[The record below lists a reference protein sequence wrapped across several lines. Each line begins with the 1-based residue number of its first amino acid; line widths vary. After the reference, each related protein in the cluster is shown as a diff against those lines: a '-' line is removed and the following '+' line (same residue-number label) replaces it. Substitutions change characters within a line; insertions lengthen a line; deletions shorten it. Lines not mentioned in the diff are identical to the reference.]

1 MGRSG
6 LTKALITLSN
16 NLSEMEK
23 KSLLSLFSS
32 NPDKYYKVSLFD
44 EKGFKRQNCKLCGKF
59 FWSINY
65 KESCPEHENYS
76 FIGDPPTSK
85 RLDFVDTW
93 KELSSFFRKNDH
105 DLIQRYPVVCR
116 WREDLYF
123 TIASIIDFQRLMNGK
138 IVFEIPKNPLIVPQ
152 MCLRFND
159 IENVGLT
166 GRHYTSFCMIG
177 QTCNAD
183 APGGYWKDR
192 CIELDHALLK
202 NVLGIQSEEITF
214 VEDVWMGAGAFGNS
228 LEYYVRGL
236 ELGNAVFTEFEG
248 DQSNYRTLDS
258 RIIDMGAGLERL
270 SWITL
275 GTPTS
280 YDATFGPVINRL
292 KNMIDIDIDLNSE
305 LLSQYFRIFAEKYSK
320 YQNDIKLLK
329 INISKE
335 LGLSYETLEKTILP
349 YETLSV
355 VADHTRTLLFAIS
368 DGSLPSNVGGG
379 YNLRIILRRTLALLA
394 RFGWNVNLEDII
406 DLHIEQLK
414 SMYPELNEHSNDVRT
429 IIQIESDRYTSSKER
444 MHSIAK
450 SMLTSKKSPSVEYLI
465 RMYESDGIT
474 PDFLLENGVIENI
487 PPDFYLKLAELHTS
501 HELKRAPVVET
512 VTGLNPT
519 KLLYYED
526 ASIREFDARI
536 LKILKG
542 KYLILDKTAF
552 YPRGG
557 GQEPDFGYIEGVKII
572 DVIKQNDI
580 VLHKLENASKVFLP
594 EDKLVHGIVDNS
606 RRVAI
611 TKNHSATHIL
621 NSAARN
627 ILGSWVWQNSA
638 FKEENYARLDITHHS
653 ALTREEIR
661 HIENTANE
669 VVQRNLPILINVFER
684 SDAENQY
691 SFRIYQGGAV
701 PSNNVRIVNIDG
713 WDVEACGGTHV
724 NKTGEIGL
732 IKILKSERIQDGVVR
747 LEFVAGTNAVR
758 YVQSQD
764 SQLLHIAQSL
774 GSSKE
779 KVVESFNK
787 TTGDNELMK
796 RKFRT
801 LVNRFSD
808 NMATIVSQKAIT
820 LRSGLKFYITYDD
833 EIGDDYY
840 IALGEKTIDNDP
852 FLVYVALIQNP
863 ERIKVIVFVGIESR
877 KIIKASRIAKEI
889 SLKLGG
895 KGGGGTEKFAQGGGT
910 DKSKVQECLKN
921 FENLLISILD
931 SSEKND

>member
-1 MGRSG
+1 
-6 LTKALITLSN
+6 
-16 NLSEMEK
+16 MEK
-23 KSLLSLFSS
+23 QSLLSLFSS

-59 FWSINY
+59 FWSIND
-65 KESCPEHENYS
+65 KAACPEHENYS

-85 RLDFVDTW
+85 RLDFVNTW

-105 DLIQRYPVVCR
+105 ELIQRYPVVCR

-123 TIASIIDFQRLMNGK
+123 TIASIVDFQRVMNGK
-138 IVFEIPKNPLIVPQ
+138 IVFEIPKNPLVVPQ

-202 NVLGIQSEEITF
+202 EVLGIQSEEITF

-248 DQSNYRTLDS
+248 DEHNYRTLDN
-258 RIIDMGAGLERL
+258 RIIDMGAGLERM

-280 YDATFGPVINRL
+280 YDATFGPVIKKL
-292 KNMIDIDIDLNSE
+292 KDIIGIDIDSNPE
-305 LLSQYFRIFAEKYSK
+305 FLSQYFRIFSEKYSN
-320 YQNDIKLLK
+320 YHYDVRLLK
-329 INISKE
+329 TNIAKE
-335 LGLSYETLEKTILP
+335 MGVSYEALEKTILP
-349 YETLSV
+349 FETLSV
-355 VADHTRTLLFAIS
+355 IADHTRTLLFAIS

-394 RFGWNVNLEDII
+394 RFSWNVNLEDIM
-406 DLHIEQLK
+406 DLHIDQLK
-414 SMYPELNEHSNDVRT
+414 PMYPELYEHKNDVRT
-429 IIQIESDRYTSSKER
+429 IIKIESGRYSSSKVR
-444 MHSIAK
+444 MYSIAK
-450 SMLTSKKSPSVEYLI
+450 SMLTTKKSPSVEDLI

-474 PDFLLENGVIENI
+474 PDFLLETGVIEKI
-487 PPDFYLKLAELHTS
+487 PPDFYMKLAELHTS
-501 HELKRAPVVET
+501 HESKRVPVVGT
-512 VTGLNPT
+512 ITGLKST
-519 KLLYYED
+519 RLLYYED

-536 LKILKG
+536 LRIVKG
-542 KYLILDKTAF
+542 KYMILDQTAF

-557 GQEPDFGYIEGVKII
+557 GQEPDFGYIEGIKIT
-572 DVIKQNDI
+572 DVVKQNDI
-580 VLHKLENASKVFLP
+580 VLHKLDGSSKDHFP
-594 EDKLVHGIVDNS
+594 EDKIVHGIVDNE
-606 RRVAI
+606 RRLAI

-627 ILGSWVWQNSA
+627 SLGSWVWQNSA

-653 ALTREEIR
+653 ALTVEEIKQ
-661 HIENTANE
+661 IEKTANE

-684 SDAENQY
+684 SDAEKRY
-691 SFRIYQGGAV
+691 TFRIYQGGAV

-732 IKILKSERIQDGVVR
+732 IKILKTERIQDGVVR
-747 LEFVAGTNAVR
+747 LEYVAGNNALK
-758 YVQSQD
+758 YVQSQE

-779 KVVESFNK
+779 KVADSFDRI
-787 TTGDNELMK
+787 TADNELMK
-796 RKFRT
+796 RKFRI
-801 LVNRFSD
+801 LVNKFSD
-808 NMATIVSQKAIT
+808 NMTEIVSQKAT
-820 LRSGLKFYITYDD
+820 KSNSGLKIYGTYDD
-833 EIGDDYY
+833 EIGNDYY
-840 IALGEKTIDNDP
+840 IALGEKSIDNDP
-852 FLVYVALIQNP
+852 FLVYVALVQDQ
-863 ERIKVIVFVGIESR
+863 ERIKVIVFVGVESR
-877 KIIKASRIAKEI
+877 KVIKASKIAKEI

-895 KGGGGTEKFAQGGGT
+895 TGGGGTEKFAQGGGT
-910 DKSKVQECLKN
+910 DKSKVRECLN
-921 FENLLISILD
+921 NLENLLRSILD
-931 SSEKND
+931 SSEKNG

>member
-1 MGRSG
+1 M
-6 LTKALITLSN
+6 
-16 NLSEMEK
+16 K
-23 KSLLSLFSS
+23 KQSLLSLFSS

-59 FWSINY
+59 FWSIND
-65 KESCPEHENYS
+65 KVACPEHENYS
-76 FIGDPPTSK
+76 FIGEPPTSK
-85 RLDFVDTW
+85 RLDFVNTW

-105 DLIQRYPVVCR
+105 ELIQRYPVVCR

-123 TIASIIDFQRLMNGK
+123 TIASIVDFQRVMNGN
-138 IVFEIPKNPLIVPQ
+138 IVFEIPKNPLVVPQ

-166 GRHYTSFCMIG
+166 GRHYTSFCMVG

-202 NVLGIQSEEITF
+202 EVLGIPSEEITF

-248 DQSNYRTLDS
+248 DERNYRTLDN
-258 RIIDMGAGLERL
+258 RIIDMGAGLERM

-280 YDATFGPVINRL
+280 YDATFGPVIKKL
-292 KNMIDIDIDLNSE
+292 KDIIGIDIDSNPE
-305 LLSQYFRIFAEKYSK
+305 FLSQYFRIFSEKYSN
-320 YQNDIKLLK
+320 YHYDIRLLK
-329 INISKE
+329 TNIAKE
-335 LGLSYETLEKTILP
+335 MGVSYEALEKTILP
-349 YETLSV
+349 FETLSV
-355 VADHTRTLLFAIS
+355 IADHTRTLLFAIS

-394 RFGWNVNLEDII
+394 RFGWNVNLEDIM
-406 DLHIEQLK
+406 DLHIDQLK
-414 SMYPELNEHSNDVRT
+414 PMYPELYEHKNDVRT
-429 IIQIESDRYTSSKER
+429 IIQIESGRYSSSKVR
-444 MHSIAK
+444 MDSIAK
-450 SMLTSKKSPSVEYLI
+450 SMLTTKKSLSVEDLI

-474 PDFLLENGVIENI
+474 PDFLLETGVIEKI

-501 HELKRAPVVET
+501 HESKRVPIVET
-512 VTGLNPT
+512 ITGLKPT
-519 KLLYYED
+519 RLLYYED

-536 LKILKG
+536 LRIVKG
-542 KYLILDKTAF
+542 KYVILDQTAF

-557 GQEPDFGYIEGVKII
+557 GQEPDFGYIEGIKIT

-580 VLHKLENASKVFLP
+580 VLHKLDGSSKDHFP
-594 EDKLVHGIVDNS
+594 EDKLVHGIVDNE
-606 RRVAI
+606 RRLAI

-627 ILGSWVWQNSA
+627 SLGSWVWQNSA
-638 FKEENYARLDITHHS
+638 FKEEHYARLDITHHS
-653 ALTREEIR
+653 ALTIEEIKQ
-661 HIENTANE
+661 IEKTANE

-684 SDAENQY
+684 SDAEKRY
-691 SFRIYQGGAV
+691 TFRIYQGGAV

-732 IKILKSERIQDGVVR
+732 IKILKTERIQDGVVR
-747 LEFVAGTNAVR
+747 LEYVAGNNALK
-758 YVQSQD
+758 YVQSQE

-779 KVVESFNK
+779 KIVDSFDRI
-787 TTGDNELMK
+787 TADNELMK
-796 RKFRT
+796 KKFRI
-801 LVNRFSD
+801 LVNKFSD
-808 NMATIVSQKAIT
+808 NMTKIVSQTATKS
-820 LRSGLKFYITYDD
+820 RSGLKIYVTYDD

-840 IALGEKTIDNDP
+840 IALGEKSIDNDP
-852 FLVYVALIQNP
+852 FLVYVALVQDQ
-863 ERIKVIVFVGIESR
+863 ERIKVIVFVGVESR
-877 KIIKASRIAKEI
+877 KVIKASKIAKEI

-895 KGGGGTEKFAQGGGT
+895 TGGGGTEKFAQGGGT
-910 DKSKVQECLKN
+910 DKSKVQECLN
-921 FENLLISILD
+921 NLENLLTSILD
-931 SSEKND
+931 SSETNG

>member
-1 MGRSG
+1 
-6 LTKALITLSN
+6 
-16 NLSEMEK
+16 MEK
-23 KSLLSLFSS
+23 QSLLSLFSS

-59 FWSINY
+59 FWSIND
-65 KESCPEHENYS
+65 KAACPEHENYS

-85 RLDFVDTW
+85 RLDFVNTW
-93 KELSSFFRKNDH
+93 IELSNFFRKNDH
-105 DLIQRYPVVCR
+105 ELIQRYPVVCR

-123 TIASIIDFQRLMNGK
+123 TIASIVDFQRVMNGK
-138 IVFEIPKNPLIVPQ
+138 IVFEIPKNPLVVPQ

-202 NVLGIQSEEITF
+202 EVLGIQSAEITF

-248 DQSNYRTLDS
+248 DEHNYRTLDN
-258 RIIDMGAGLERL
+258 RIIDMGAGLERM

-280 YDATFGPVINRL
+280 YDATFGPVIKKL
-292 KNMIDIDIDLNSE
+292 KDIIGIDNDSNPE
-305 LLSQYFRIFAEKYSK
+305 FLSQYFRIFSEKYSN
-320 YQNDIKLLK
+320 YHYDVRLLK
-329 INISKE
+329 TNIAKE
-335 LGLSYETLEKTILP
+335 MGVSYEALEKTILP

-355 VADHTRTLLFAIS
+355 IADHTRTLLFAIS

-394 RFGWNVNLEDII
+394 RFGWNVNLEDIM
-406 DLHIEQLK
+406 DLHIDQLK
-414 SMYPELNEHSNDVRT
+414 AMYPELYEHKNDVRT
-429 IIQIESDRYTSSKER
+429 IIQIESGRYSSSKVR
-444 MHSIAK
+444 MYSIAK
-450 SMLTSKKSPSVEYLI
+450 SMLTTKKSPSVEDLI

-474 PDFLLENGVIENI
+474 PDFLLETGVIEKI

-501 HELKRAPVVET
+501 HESKRVPVVET
-512 VTGLNPT
+512 ITGLKPT
-519 KLLYYED
+519 RLLYYED

-536 LKILKG
+536 LRIVKG
-542 KYLILDKTAF
+542 KYMILDQTAF

-557 GQEPDFGYIEGVKII
+557 GQEPDFGYIEGIKIT
-572 DVIKQNDI
+572 DVVKQNDI
-580 VLHKLENASKVFLP
+580 VLHKLDGSSKDHFP
-594 EDKLVHGIVDNS
+594 EDKIVHGIVDNE
-606 RRVAI
+606 RRLAI

-627 ILGSWVWQNSA
+627 SLGPWVWQNSA
-638 FKEENYARLDITHHS
+638 FKEEHYARLDITHHS
-653 ALTREEIR
+653 ALTIEEIKQ
-661 HIENTANE
+661 IEKTANE

-684 SDAENQY
+684 SDAEKRY
-691 SFRIYQGGAV
+691 TFRIYQGGAV

-732 IKILKSERIQDGVVR
+732 IKILKTERIQDGVVR
-747 LEFVAGTNAVR
+747 LEYVAGNNALK
-758 YVQSQD
+758 YVQSQE

-779 KVVESFNK
+779 KVVDSFDRI
-787 TTGDNELMK
+787 TADNELMK
-796 RKFRT
+796 RKFRI
-801 LVNRFSD
+801 LVNKFSD
-808 NMATIVSQKAIT
+808 NMTEIVSQKAT
-820 LRSGLKFYITYDD
+820 KSNSGLKIYGTYDD

-840 IALGEKTIDNDP
+840 IALGEKSIDNDP
-852 FLVYVALIQNP
+852 FLVYVALVQDQ
-863 ERIKVIVFVGIESR
+863 ERIKVIVFVGVESR
-877 KIIKASRIAKEI
+877 KVIKASKIAKEI

-895 KGGGGTEKFAQGGGT
+895 TGGGGTEKFAQGGGT
-910 DKSKVQECLKN
+910 DKSKVQECLN
-921 FENLLISILD
+921 NLENLLTSILD
-931 SSEKND
+931 SSEKNG

>member
-1 MGRSG
+1 M
-6 LTKALITLSN
+6 
-16 NLSEMEK
+16 K
-23 KSLLSLFSS
+23 KQSLLSLFSS

-59 FWSINY
+59 FWSIND
-65 KESCPEHENYS
+65 KNACPEHENYS

-85 RLDFVDTW
+85 RLDFVNTW
-93 KELSSFFRKNDH
+93 KELRSFFRKNDH
-105 DLIQRYPVVCR
+105 EIIQRYPVVCR

-123 TIASIIDFQRLMNGK
+123 TIASIVDFQRVMNGN
-138 IVFEIPKNPLIVPQ
+138 IVFEIPKNPLVVPQ

-166 GRHYTSFCMIG
+166 GRHYTSFCMVG

-183 APGGYWKDR
+183 EPGGYWKDR

-202 NVLGIQSEEITF
+202 EVLGIPSEEITF

-248 DQSNYRTLDS
+248 DERNYRTLDN
-258 RIIDMGAGLERL
+258 RIIDMGAGLERM

-280 YDATFGPVINRL
+280 YDATFGPVIKKL
-292 KNMIDIDIDLNSE
+292 KDIIGIDIDSNPE
-305 LLSQYFRIFAEKYSK
+305 FLSQYFRIFSEKYSN
-320 YQNDIKLLK
+320 YHYDIRLLK
-329 INISKE
+329 TNIAKE
-335 LGLSYETLEKTILP
+335 MGVSYEALEKTILP
-349 YETLSV
+349 FETLSV
-355 VADHTRTLLFAIS
+355 IADHTRTLLFAIS

-394 RFGWNVNLEDII
+394 RFGWNLNLEDIM
-406 DLHIEQLK
+406 DLHIDQLK
-414 SMYPELNEHSNDVRT
+414 PMYPELYEHKNDVRT
-429 IIQIESDRYTSSKER
+429 IIQIESGRYSSSKVR
-444 MHSIAK
+444 MYSIAK
-450 SMLTSKKSPSVEYLI
+450 SMLKTKKSPNVEDLI

-474 PDFLLENGVIENI
+474 PEFLLETGVIEKI

-501 HELKRAPVVET
+501 HESKRVPVVET
-512 VTGLNPT
+512 ITGLKPT
-519 KLLYYED
+519 RLLYYED

-536 LKILKG
+536 LRIVKG
-542 KYLILDKTAF
+542 KYLILDQTAF

-557 GQEPDFGYIEGVKII
+557 GQEPDFGYIEGIKIT

-580 VLHKLENASKVFLP
+580 VLHKLDGSSKDHFP
-594 EDKLVHGIVDNS
+594 EDKLVHGIVDNE
-606 RRVAI
+606 RRLAI

-627 ILGSWVWQNSA
+627 SLGSWVWQNSA
-638 FKEENYARLDITHHS
+638 FKEEHYARLDITHHS
-653 ALTREEIR
+653 ALTKEEIR
-661 HIENTANE
+661 QIEKTANE

-684 SDAENQY
+684 SDAEKRY
-691 SFRIYQGGAV
+691 TFRIYQGGAV

-732 IKILKSERIQDGVVR
+732 IKILKTERIQDGVVR
-747 LEFVAGTNAVR
+747 LEYVAGNNALK
-758 YVQSQD
+758 YVQSQE
-764 SQLLHIAQSL
+764 SQLLHIAHSL

-779 KVVESFNK
+779 KVVDSFDRI
-787 TTGDNELMK
+787 TADNELMK
-796 RKFRT
+796 RKFRI
-801 LVNRFSD
+801 LVNKFSD
-808 NMATIVSQKAIT
+808 NMTKIVAQKAT
-820 LRSGLKFYITYDD
+820 KSRSGLKIYVTYDD

-840 IALGEKTIDNDP
+840 IALGEKSIDNDP
-852 FLVYVALIQNP
+852 FLVYVALVQDQ
-863 ERIKVIVFVGIESR
+863 ERIKVIVFVGVESR
-877 KIIKASRIAKEI
+877 KVIKASKIAKEI

-895 KGGGGTEKFAQGGGT
+895 TGGGGTEKFAQGGGT
-910 DKSKVQECLKN
+910 DKSKVEECLN
-921 FENLLISILD
+921 NLENLLTSILD
-931 SSEKND
+931 SSEKNG

>member
-1 MGRSG
+1 
-6 LTKALITLSN
+6 
-16 NLSEMEK
+16 MEK
-23 KSLLSLFSS
+23 QSLLSLFSS

-59 FWSINY
+59 FWSIND
-65 KESCPEHENYS
+65 KVACPEHENYS

-85 RLDFVDTW
+85 RLDFVNTW

-105 DLIQRYPVVCR
+105 ELIQRYPVVCR

-123 TIASIIDFQRLMNGK
+123 TIASIVDFQRVMNGK
-138 IVFEIPKNPLIVPQ
+138 IVFEIPKNPLVVPQ

-202 NVLGIQSEEITF
+202 EVLGIQSAEITF

-248 DQSNYRTLDS
+248 DEHNYRTLDN
-258 RIIDMGAGLERL
+258 RIIDMGAGLERM

-280 YDATFGPVINRL
+280 YDATFGPVIKKL
-292 KNMIDIDIDLNSE
+292 KDIIGIDNDSNPE
-305 LLSQYFRIFAEKYSK
+305 FLSQYFRIFSEKYSN
-320 YQNDIKLLK
+320 YHYDVRLLK
-329 INISKE
+329 TNIAKE
-335 LGLSYETLEKTILP
+335 MGVSYEALEKTILP

-355 VADHTRTLLFAIS
+355 IADHTRTLLFAIS

-394 RFGWNVNLEDII
+394 RYGWNVNLEDIM
-406 DLHIEQLK
+406 DLHIDQLK
-414 SMYPELNEHSNDVRT
+414 PMYPELYEHKNDVRT
-429 IIQIESDRYTSSKER
+429 IIQIESSRYSSSKVR
-444 MHSIAK
+444 MYSIAK
-450 SMLTSKKSPSVEYLI
+450 SMLTNKKSPSVEDLI

-474 PDFLLENGVIENI
+474 PDFLLETGVIEKI
-487 PPDFYLKLAELHTS
+487 PPDLYLKLAEIHTS
-501 HELKRAPVVET
+501 HESKRVPVVET
-512 VTGLNPT
+512 ITGLKPT
-519 KLLYYED
+519 RLLYYED

-536 LKILKG
+536 LRIVKG
-542 KYLILDKTAF
+542 KYMILDQTAF

-557 GQEPDFGYIEGVKII
+557 GQEPDFGYIEGIKIT
-572 DVIKQNDI
+572 DVVKQNDI
-580 VLHKLENASKVFLP
+580 VLHKLDGSSKDHFP
-594 EDKLVHGIVDNS
+594 EDKIVHGIVDNE
-606 RRVAI
+606 RRLAI

-627 ILGSWVWQNSA
+627 SLGPWVWQNSA
-638 FKEENYARLDITHHS
+638 FKEEHYARLDITHHS
-653 ALTREEIR
+653 ALTIEEIKQ
-661 HIENTANE
+661 IEKTANE

-684 SDAENQY
+684 SDAEKRY
-691 SFRIYQGGAV
+691 TFRIYQGGAV

-732 IKILKSERIQDGVVR
+732 IKILKTERIQDGVVR
-747 LEFVAGTNAVR
+747 LEYVAGNNALK
-758 YVQSQD
+758 YVQSQE

-779 KVVESFNK
+779 KVVDSFDRI
-787 TTGDNELMK
+787 TVDNELMK
-796 RKFRT
+796 RKFRI
-801 LVNRFSD
+801 LVNKFSD
-808 NMATIVSQKAIT
+808 NMTEIVSQKAT
-820 LRSGLKFYITYDD
+820 KSRSGLKIYVTYDD

-840 IALGEKTIDNDP
+840 IALGEKSIDNDP
-852 FLVYVALIQNP
+852 FLVYVALVQDQ
-863 ERIKVIVFVGIESR
+863 ERIKVIVFVGVESR
-877 KIIKASRIAKEI
+877 KVIKASKIAKEI

-895 KGGGGTEKFAQGGGT
+895 TGGGGTEKFAQGGGT
-910 DKSKVQECLKN
+910 DKSKVQECLN
-921 FENLLISILD
+921 NLENLLTSILD
-931 SSEKND
+931 SSEKNG

>member
-1 MGRSG
+1 
-6 LTKALITLSN
+6 
-16 NLSEMEK
+16 MEK
-23 KSLLSLFSS
+23 QSLLSLFSS

-59 FWSINY
+59 FWSIND
-65 KESCPEHENYS
+65 KVACPEHENYS

-85 RLDFVDTW
+85 RLDFVNTW

-105 DLIQRYPVVCR
+105 ELIQRYPVVCR

-123 TIASIIDFQRLMNGK
+123 TIASIVDFQRVMNGK
-138 IVFEIPKNPLIVPQ
+138 IVFEIPKNPLVVPQ

-202 NVLGIQSEEITF
+202 EVLGIQSEEITF

-248 DQSNYRTLDS
+248 DEHNYRTLDN
-258 RIIDMGAGLERL
+258 RIIDMGAGLERM

-280 YDATFGPVINRL
+280 YDATFGPVIKKL
-292 KNMIDIDIDLNSE
+292 KDIIGIDIDSNPE
-305 LLSQYFRIFAEKYSK
+305 FLSQYFRIFSEKYSN
-320 YQNDIKLLK
+320 YHYDVRLLK
-329 INISKE
+329 TNIAKE
-335 LGLSYETLEKTILP
+335 MGVSYEALEKTILP
-349 YETLSV
+349 FETLSV
-355 VADHTRTLLFAIS
+355 IADHTRTLLFAIS

-394 RFGWNVNLEDII
+394 RFSWNVNLEDIM
-406 DLHIEQLK
+406 DLHIDQLK
-414 SMYPELNEHSNDVRT
+414 PMYPELYEHKNDVRT
-429 IIQIESDRYTSSKER
+429 IIKIESGRYSSSKVR
-444 MHSIAK
+444 MYSIAK
-450 SMLTSKKSPSVEYLI
+450 SMLTTKKSPSVEDLI

-474 PDFLLENGVIENI
+474 PDFLLETGVIEKI

-501 HELKRAPVVET
+501 HESKRVPVVET
-512 VTGLNPT
+512 ITGLKPT
-519 KLLYYED
+519 RLLYYED

-536 LKILKG
+536 LRIVKG
-542 KYLILDKTAF
+542 KYMILDQTAF

-557 GQEPDFGYIEGVKII
+557 GQEPDFGYIEGIKIT
-572 DVIKQNDI
+572 DVVKQNDI
-580 VLHKLENASKVFLP
+580 VLHKLDGSSKDHFP
-594 EDKLVHGIVDNS
+594 EDKIVHGIVDNE
-606 RRVAI
+606 RRLAI

-627 ILGSWVWQNSA
+627 SLGSWVWQNSA

-653 ALTREEIR
+653 ALTIEEIKQ
-661 HIENTANE
+661 IEKTANE

-684 SDAENQY
+684 SDAEKRY
-691 SFRIYQGGAV
+691 TFRIYQGGAV

-732 IKILKSERIQDGVVR
+732 IKILKTERIQDGVVR
-747 LEFVAGTNAVR
+747 LEYVAGNNALK
-758 YVQSQD
+758 YVQSQE

-779 KVVESFNK
+779 KVVDSFDRI
-787 TTGDNELMK
+787 TADNELMK
-796 RKFRT
+796 RKFRI
-801 LVNRFSD
+801 LVNKFSD
-808 NMATIVSQKAIT
+808 NMTEIVSQKAT
-820 LRSGLKFYITYDD
+820 KSNSGLKIYGTYDD
-833 EIGDDYY
+833 EIGNDYY
-840 IALGEKTIDNDP
+840 IALGEKSIDNDP
-852 FLVYVALIQNP
+852 FLVYVALVQDQ
-863 ERIKVIVFVGIESR
+863 ERIKVIVFVGVESR
-877 KIIKASRIAKEI
+877 KVIKASKIAKEI

-895 KGGGGTEKFAQGGGT
+895 TGGGGTEKFAQGGGT
-910 DKSKVQECLKN
+910 DKSKVRECLN
-921 FENLLISILD
+921 NLENLLRSILD
-931 SSEKND
+931 SSEKNG

>member
-1 MGRSG
+1 
-6 LTKALITLSN
+6 
-16 NLSEMEK
+16 MEK
-23 KSLLSLFSS
+23 QSLLSLFSS

-59 FWSINY
+59 FWSIND
-65 KESCPEHENYS
+65 KAACPEHENYS

-85 RLDFVDTW
+85 RLDFVNTW

-105 DLIQRYPVVCR
+105 ELIQRYPVVCR

-123 TIASIIDFQRLMNGK
+123 TIASIVDFQRVMNGK
-138 IVFEIPKNPLIVPQ
+138 IVFEIPKNPLVVPQ

-202 NVLGIQSEEITF
+202 EVLGIQSEEITF

-248 DQSNYRTLDS
+248 DEHNYRTLDN
-258 RIIDMGAGLERL
+258 RIIDMGAGLERM

-280 YDATFGPVINRL
+280 YDATFGPIIKKL
-292 KNMIDIDIDLNSE
+292 KDIIGIDIDSNPQF
-305 LLSQYFRIFAEKYSK
+305 LSQYFRIFSEKYSN
-320 YQNDIKLLK
+320 YHYDVRLLK
-329 INISKE
+329 TNIAKE
-335 LGLSYETLEKTILP
+335 MGVSYEALENTILP
-349 YETLSV
+349 FETLSV
-355 VADHTRTLLFAIS
+355 IADHTRTLLFAIS

-394 RFGWNVNLEDII
+394 RFGWNVNLEDIM
-406 DLHIEQLK
+406 DLHIDQLK
-414 SMYPELNEHSNDVRT
+414 PMYPELYEHKNDVRT
-429 IIQIESDRYTSSKER
+429 VIQIESGRYSSSKSR
-444 MHSIAK
+444 MYSIAK
-450 SMLTSKKSPSVEYLI
+450 SMLTTKKNPSVEDLI

-474 PDFLLENGVIENI
+474 PDFLLETGVIEKI

-501 HELKRAPVVET
+501 HESKRVPVVET
-512 VTGLNPT
+512 ITGLKPT
-519 KLLYYED
+519 RLLYYED

-536 LKILKG
+536 LRIVKG
-542 KYLILDKTAF
+542 RYMILDQTAF

-557 GQEPDFGYIEGVKII
+557 GQEPDFGYIEGIKIT
-572 DVIKQNDI
+572 DVVKQNDI
-580 VLHKLENASKVFLP
+580 VLHILDGSSKDHFP
-594 EDKLVHGIVDNS
+594 EDKIVHGIVDNE
-606 RRVAI
+606 RRLAI

-627 ILGSWVWQNSA
+627 SLGSWVWQNSA
-638 FKEENYARLDITHHS
+638 FKEEQYARLDITHHS
-653 ALTREEIR
+653 ALTIEEIKQ
-661 HIENTANE
+661 IEKTANE

-684 SDAENQY
+684 SDAEKRY
-691 SFRIYQGGAV
+691 TFRIYQGGAV
-701 PSNNVRIVNIDG
+701 PSKNVRIVNIDG

-732 IKILKSERIQDGVVR
+732 IKILKTERIQDGVVR
-747 LEFVAGTNAVR
+747 LEYVAGNNALK
-758 YVQSQD
+758 YVQSQE

-779 KVVESFNK
+779 KVVDSFDK
-787 TTGDNELMK
+787 ITADNELMK
-796 RKFRT
+796 RKFRI
-801 LVNRFSD
+801 LVNKFSD
-808 NMATIVSQKAIT
+808 NMTEIVSQKAT
-820 LRSGLKFYITYDD
+820 KSSSGLKIYGTYDD

-840 IALGEKTIDNDP
+840 IALGEKSIDNDP
-852 FLVYVALIQNP
+852 FLVYVTLVQDQ
-863 ERIKVIVFVGIESR
+863 ERIKVIVFVGAESR
-877 KIIKASRIAKEI
+877 KVIKASKIAKEI

-895 KGGGGTEKFAQGGGT
+895 TGGGGTEKFAQGGGT
-910 DKSKVQECLKN
+910 DKSKVRECLN
-921 FENLLISILD
+921 NLENLLTSILD
-931 SSEKND
+931 SSEKNG

>member
-1 MGRSG
+1 
-6 LTKALITLSN
+6 
-16 NLSEMEK
+16 MEK
-23 KSLLSLFSS
+23 QSLLSLFSS

-59 FWSINY
+59 FWSIND
-65 KESCPEHENYS
+65 KVACPEHENYS

-85 RLDFVDTW
+85 RLDFVNTW

-105 DLIQRYPVVCR
+105 ELIQRYPVVCR

-123 TIASIIDFQRLMNGK
+123 TIASIVDFQRVMNGK
-138 IVFEIPKNPLIVPQ
+138 IVFEIPKNPLVVPQ

-202 NVLGIQSEEITF
+202 EVLGIQSEEITF

-248 DQSNYRTLDS
+248 DEHNYRTLDN
-258 RIIDMGAGLERL
+258 RIIDMGAGLERM

-280 YDATFGPVINRL
+280 YDATFGPVIKKL
-292 KNMIDIDIDLNSE
+292 KDIIGIDIDSNPE
-305 LLSQYFRIFAEKYSK
+305 FLSQYFRIFSEKYSN
-320 YQNDIKLLK
+320 YHYDVRLLK
-329 INISKE
+329 TNIAKE
-335 LGLSYETLEKTILP
+335 MGVSYEALEKTILP
-349 YETLSV
+349 FETLSV
-355 VADHTRTLLFAIS
+355 IADHTRTLLFAIS

-394 RFGWNVNLEDII
+394 RFSWNVNLEDIM
-406 DLHIEQLK
+406 DLHIDQLK
-414 SMYPELNEHSNDVRT
+414 PMYPELYEHKNDVRT
-429 IIQIESDRYTSSKER
+429 IIKIESGRYSSSKVR
-444 MHSIAK
+444 MYSIAK
-450 SMLTSKKSPSVEYLI
+450 SMLTTKKSPSVEDLI

-474 PDFLLENGVIENI
+474 PDFLLETGVIEKI

-501 HELKRAPVVET
+501 HESKRVPVVET
-512 VTGLNPT
+512 FTGLKST
-519 KLLYYED
+519 RLLYYED

-536 LKILKG
+536 LRIVKG
-542 KYLILDKTAF
+542 RYMILDQTAF

-557 GQEPDFGYIEGVKII
+557 GQEPDFGYIEGIKIT
-572 DVIKQNDI
+572 DVVKQNDI
-580 VLHKLENASKVFLP
+580 VLHKLDGSSKDHFP
-594 EDKLVHGIVDNS
+594 EDKIVHGIVDNE
-606 RRVAI
+606 RRLAI

-627 ILGSWVWQNSA
+627 SLGTWVWQNSA
-638 FKEENYARLDITHHS
+638 FKEEHYARLDITHHS
-653 ALTREEIR
+653 ALTIEEIKQ
-661 HIENTANE
+661 IEKTANE

-684 SDAENQY
+684 SDAEKRY
-691 SFRIYQGGAV
+691 TFRIYQGGAV

-732 IKILKSERIQDGVVR
+732 IKILKTERIQDGVVR
-747 LEFVAGTNAVR
+747 LEYVAGNNALK
-758 YVQSQD
+758 YVQSQE

-779 KVVESFNK
+779 KVVDSFDRI
-787 TTGDNELMK
+787 TADNELMK
-796 RKFRT
+796 RKFRN
-801 LVNRFSD
+801 LVNKFSD
-808 NMATIVSQKAIT
+808 NMTEIVAQKAT
-820 LRSGLKFYITYDD
+820 KSSSGLKIYVTYDD

-840 IALGEKTIDNDP
+840 IALGEKSIDNDP
-852 FLVYVALIQNP
+852 FLVYVALVQDQ
-863 ERIKVIVFVGIESR
+863 ERIKVIVFVGVESR
-877 KIIKASRIAKEI
+877 KVIKASKIAKEI

-895 KGGGGTEKFAQGGGT
+895 TGGGGTEKFAQGGGT
-910 DKSKVQECLKN
+910 DKSKVQECLN
-921 FENLLISILD
+921 NLENLLTSILD
-931 SSEKND
+931 SSEKNG